1 MAERENVGE
10 AARVGA
16 PEINVVA
23 DPAPLGLGA
32 FAFTTFMLS
41 LSNANV
47 LKAGAAIAFPA
58 ALWYGG
64 IAQILA
70 GMWEFRNKGNTFG
83 ATAFT
88 SYGAFWLTFYWLE
101 TSSAKL
107 LTGGPA
113 DARVAVG
120 AYLLGWTIFT
130 FYMWVGTFRLNGG
143 NVCAPHDRQ
152 VRRLVGDLQAR
163 RVGRHRH
170 RARGLVRGGSG
181 RHQQHVQEDGGA
193 SLARRPLTTQNL
205 KRSTRWPFGATLFVQ
220 PGPGNDRPSGRG
232 ASARRRLSPLAM
244 LVVGPRSGG
253 PASAA
258 CR

>member
-1 MAERENVGE
+1 MAEREYVGE
-10 AARVGA
+10 TARIGA
-16 PEINVVA
+16 PEVSQVA

-47 LKAGAAIAFPA
+47 IKAGAAIAFPA

-120 AYLLGWTIFT
+120 AYLLGWAIFT
-130 FYMWVGTFRLNGG
+130 FYMWIATFRLNGALIG
-143 NVCAPHDRQ
+143 VFSAL
-152 VRRLVGDLQAR
+152 LVTFAL
-163 RVGRHRH
+163 
-170 RARGLVRGGSG
+170 
-181 RHQQHVQEDGGA
+181 
-193 SLARRPLTTQNL
+193 LA
-205 KRSTRWPFGATLFVQ
+205 FGEFV
-220 PGPGNDRPSGRG
+220 D
-232 ASARRRLSPLAM
+232 
-244 LVVGPRSGG
+244 
-253 PASAA
+253 
-258 CR
+258 